1 VDAPTLII
9 MTNAF
14 DQIVIVL
21 FDLVVS
27 LIPTVLIIVGIVIAV
42 GVVMKLFKSIIL
54 GYSDARKERDER
66 DSEIE
71 RDHDSLVDDFRDN
84 WGNDERED
92 WGVRFWQYYDYD

>member
-1 VDAPTLII
+1 MDAPTLII

-92 WGVRFWQYYDYD
+92 WGVRFWQNYDYD